1 VSGRLSGY
9 RTDVNRLRTTGLVD
23 VEIVSPTVK
32 TFRLKDSKCANA
44 KPGQFLMLW
53 VPGVDEIPLSI
64 FDGDG
69 RQGVSV
75 VVKNVGEASSSLH
88 NTKVG
93 DIVGLRGPF
102 GNHFTVSGHRLLCVA
117 GGTGVVPLL
126 FLVRRFVP
134 RGVCVTF
141 VLGGKTRDEL
151 LFLSELESLKSKK
164 LRLVTSTEDGSCGL
178 SGLCTQPVERLLTE
192 EDFDL
197 VLGCGPELMLFR
209 VFELAEKHRVPFQA
223 SLERLMR
230 CAIGLCGSCVLGKY
244 RVCADGPVF
253 TSGQLR
259 EMKGEFGFVKRD
271 FSGRKIP
278 LGE

>member
-1 VSGRLSGY
+1 MWERLSGY
-9 RTDVNRLRTTGLVD
+9 HTDVNWLRTTGLVD
-23 VEIVSPTVK
+23 VETVSPTVK
-32 TFRLKDSKCANA
+32 TFELEDRRCSNA
-44 KPGQFLMLW
+44 RPGQFLMLW

-64 FDGDG
+64 LDGDG

-88 NTKVG
+88 KARVG
-93 DIVGLRGPF
+93 DIVGVRGPF
-102 GNHFTVSGHRLLCVA
+102 GNNFVVSGRRLLCVA
-117 GGTGVVPLL
+117 GGTGVAPLL
-126 FLVRRFVP
+126 FLLRRFVP
-134 RGVCVTF
+134 RRVFVTF
-141 VLGGKTRDEL
+141 VLGGRTRDEL
-151 LFLSELESLKSKK
+151 LFLSELEGLKGRR
-164 LRLVTSTEDGSCGL
+164 LRLVTSTEDGSCGVL
-178 SGLCTQPVERLLTE
+178 GLCTEPVERLLGE

-209 VFELAEKHRVPFQA
+209 VFELAEEHGVPFQA

-278 LGE
+278 LG